1 MMSEDN
7 EGVLVLA
14 YFGRRFIGL
23 LVTLFVVSL
32 LVFLVIR
39 VIPGDPAQIMLGTE
53 ATPES
58 LAALRERFGLN
69 APLYVQYFMWINGL
83 LTGALGE
90 SLRYGIPIGR
100 LVATRFAVTGPLAL
114 LAIAIALGLGIPLGI
129 YAAIHRNGFGD
140 YGIMVFSQ
148 LGLAVPSFWAGIL
161 LILLFAVRLRWFS
174 AGGFV
179 PWSESL
185 PGAMKSIL
193 LPSLALGVIHAAVV
207 TRLTRSTMLEVMNQ
221 EYIRTARGKGLVERM
236 VLYKHALRNALI
248 PIVTVVGLQF
258 ASLLGGT
265 IIIENVFYL
274 PGLGRLAYQAIS
286 HRDLPVVQD
295 VVLLITVMVVVM
307 NLLVDLSYVLLDPRI
322 RLE

>member
-1 MMSEDN
+1 
-7 EGVLVLA
+7 VLA

-58 LAALRERFGLN
+58 LAALRERLGLN
-69 APLYVQYFMWINGL
+69 APLYVQYFMWIDGL
-83 LTGALGE
+83 LSGALGE
-90 SLRYGIPIGR
+90 SIRYGVPIGK

-114 LAIAIALGLGIPLGI
+114 FAIVIALGLGIPLGI
-129 YAAIHRNGFGD
+129 YAAIHRNRFGD

-179 PWSESL
+179 PWSESA
-185 PGAMKSIL
+185 PGAIKSLL

-207 TRLTRSTMLEVMNQ
+207 TRLTRSTLLEVLNQ

-295 VVLLITVMVVVM
+295 VVLLITVLVVVM
-307 NLLVDLSYVLLDPRI
+307 NLLVDLSYALLDPRI